1 MCGFLQGLTS
11 RLPGPAAIVLFLL
24 LLFGIAATVPARAD
38 QAKIPLRI
46 ASIDWCPQLCQ
57 EGEREGYIMDT
68 VRALFRDSPYELEV
82 NVLPWSRAIGYTRVG
97 RAHAL
102 LSPARA
108 EAPDL
113 VYPTQEIGNQRMC
126 FFALSSNPWKFDG
139 PGSLEG
145 RLTGIAADTSIEELN
160 EFIRTRED
168 LFNFSTY
175 GPHYL
180 RNSLN
185 MLRLKRVNSFLFT
198 YNSTLYAARRFG
210 MDRDIRV
217 AGCVSLA
224 KVYMAF
230 SPHPELAMEV
240 ASMRAFFDEKMA
252 AFRAAGR
259 VAPLM
264 EAYGLPDWT
273 TLKIT
278 GGKPG
283 L

>member
-1 MCGFLQGLTS
+1 M
-11 RLPGPAAIVLFLL
+11 RLLAPSLKRVALACVLCLPAAI
-24 LLFGIAATVPARAD
+24 PAPAEEV
-38 QAKIPLRI
+38 KKPLRI

-57 EGEREGYIMDT
+57 DGEAGERLEGYIMDT
-68 VRALFRDSPYELEV
+68 VRHLFRDSPYELQV
-82 NVLPWSRAIGYTRVG
+82 DVLPWSRAIGYTRIG

-113 VYPTQEIGNQRMC
+113 VYPEQEIGNQRMC
-126 FFALSSNPWKFDG
+126 FFALSSNPWQFDG
-139 PGSLEG
+139 PASLEG
-145 RLTGIAADTSIEELN
+145 HLTGIAADTSIEELN
-160 EFIRTRED
+160 DFIQGRED

-198 YNSTLYAARRFG
+198 YNSTIYAARRFG

-230 SPHPELAMEV
+230 SPHPDLAADV
-240 ASMRAFFDEKMA
+240 AEMRAFFDAAMA
-252 AFRAAGR
+252 KFRAEGR

-264 EAYGLPDWT
+264 ERYGLPDWT
-273 TLKIT
+273 SLEIS
-278 GGKPG
+278 GKTPG

>member
-1 MCGFLQGLTS
+1 MCGSLASLAPLFRIAVIGIFCLIPWQIGL
-11 RLPGPAAIVLFLL
+11 AEE
-24 LLFGIAATVPARAD
+24 
-38 QAKIPLRI
+38 AKTPLKI

-57 EGEREGYIMDT
+57 GEDQKDGLEGYIMDT
-68 VRALFRDSPYELEV
+68 VRALFRDSPYELQV
-82 NVLPWSRAIGYTRVG
+82 TVLPWSRAIGYTRLG

-102 LSPARA
+102 LSPAKA

-113 VYPTQEIGNQRMC
+113 IYPAHEIGNQRMC
-126 FFALSSNPWKFDG
+126 FFSLASNPWTFDG
-139 PGSLEG
+139 PESLEG
-145 RLTGIAADTSIEELN
+145 HLTGIAADTSIEELN
-160 EFIRTRED
+160 DFIHTRED

-185 MLRLKRVNSFLFT
+185 MLRLKRVTSFLFT
-198 YNSTLYAARRFG
+198 YNSTIYAARRFG

-230 SPHPELAMEV
+230 SPNPELKAEV
-240 ASMRAFFDEKMA
+240 SAMRAYFDVRMKTFLKE
-252 AFRAAGR
+252 GR

-264 EAYGLPDWT
+264 AQYGLPDWT
-273 TLKIT
+273 RLEVSS
-278 GGKPG
+278 GKPG